1 MKNGNLLLLLAVL
14 LTACGASRVGS
25 NEGSTLAPTAA
36 ESEIEWEAESDPGAE
51 VSAGESLTQCTEVN
65 PHPVGQSIAEKFEV
79 SYERVMTWFCSGH
92 TFDEILVALQTSGM
106 SDRSAEEL
114 LAMRQSQS
122 WDQIWTE
129 VGIVGP

>member
-1 MKNGNLLLLLAVL
+1 MKHGTLLMLLAVL
-14 LTACGASRVGS
+14 LTACGASTVDP
-25 NEGSTLAPTAA
+25 NEGPTLAPTAA
-36 ESEIEWEAESDPGAE
+36 ESAIEWEAESDPGAE

-114 LAMRQSQS
+114 LAMRQSKS

-129 VGIVGP
+129 LGIVGP